1 MARLRPASPPP
12 PEGKRRSATLW
23 TYEAKGASVELF
35 RVSLE
40 SLKTSSSFFDQ
51 TTENYVRDLSVE
63 FLEALSL
70 EQRITAVPNLIPRIM
85 AVSSLTGPGAMAVEV
100 ADGAEGPEAVVSI
113 AGCEVG
119 ERLIVQIP
127 HSVGM
132 ALFPRIIDPSPNE
145 IFVYRKA
152 VLGDETTG
160 LYYVTVA
167 ARGED
172 QAALDAMEIVKN
184 GTFSTAGTVGTFAV
198 DINGAA
204 GLFLHSVTVTT
215 YTQVETQAKLVVV
228 IDNPQGPVKAH
239 EAVRPSATLIT
250 GNGTQLSTPTVVLTG
265 ADGAVP
271 STNGVPHQLDPAA
284 SYGHIRVSAVGLVQ
298 ATSNVVS
305 DASFNKAQSLVIQF

>member
-1 MARLRPASPPP
+1 
-12 PEGKRRSATLW
+12 
-23 TYEAKGASVELF
+23 
-35 RVSLE
+35 
-40 SLKTSSSFFDQ
+40 
-51 TTENYVRDLSVE
+51 
-63 FLEALSL
+63 
-70 EQRITAVPNLIPRIM
+70 VPNLIPRIM

-100 ADGAEGPEAVVSI
+100 VAGDDFEAVVSI

-145 IFVYRKA
+145 IFVYRKEA
-152 VLGDETTG
+152 LGDETTG

-184 GTFSTAGTVGTFAV
+184 EVFSTAGTVGTFAI
-198 DINGAA
+198 DINGAT
-204 GLFLHSVTVTT
+204 GLFLHSVTITT
-215 YTQVETQAKLVVV
+215 YTRVETQAKLVVV
-228 IDNPQGPVKAH
+228 IDNPQGPVKPH

-271 STNGVPHQLDPAA
+271 STNGVPHQLDPEAL
-284 SYGHIRVSAVGLVQ
+284 YGHIRVAAVGLVQ
-298 ATSNVVS
+298 ATGNVVS